1 MDTWIEQK
9 GYPLITV
16 IRDQHTG
23 KIKITQEYF
32 QPYKKIGVHK
42 NLISI
47 DITNIKWWVPIN
59 FATRTDPNFSSTLA
73 THWLSPKVE
82 ELIIDGIDPQDWIIV
97 NVQQTGKIDLY
108 VFYKDYLDINSKIQ
122 YSNLIIYKFELY

>member
-1 MDTWIEQK
+1 MDTWTEQK

-16 IRDQHTG
+16 TRDQYTR

-32 QPYKKIGVHK
+32 RPYEYIEYENKDVRE
-42 NLISI
+42 NLINT

-73 THWLSPKVE
+73 THWLSPKAE
-82 ELIIDGIDPQDWIIV
+82 ELVIDGIDPQDWIIV
-97 NVQQTGKIDLY
+97 NVQQTGKTYTFFL
-108 VFYKDYLDINSKIQ
+108 
-122 YSNLIIYKFELY
+122 